1 MLTGEDGQGLSNLWQ
16 EWWAFFSLIN
26 EPLVVY
32 YAAVRF
38 IMNSLR
44 TEGRSG
50 SGVVINEPGR
60 ACFQASR
67 LPLKDLHRPQ
77 GSNPLKV
84 INDCQS
90 LIKRSAKKFLSPGVT
105 LSFIS

>member
-1 MLTGEDGQGLSNLWQ
+1 MGIHLPGMLTGPVGEELSNLRQ

-32 YAAVRF
+32 YTPVRF

-44 TEGRSG
+44 TGGRSG
-50 SGVVINEPGR
+50 SGVVINEPGN
-60 ACFQASR
+60 ACFREPS
-67 LPLKDLHRPQ
+67 LSSKDLRRSQ
-77 GSNPLKV
+77 GIHSLKV

-90 LIKRSAKKFLSPGVT
+90 LIKRWE
-105 LSFIS
+105 